1 LILSRSIV
9 LPAQTEDVPF
19 GRKEKRSPYES
30 DKFGGLG
37 ISWNPA
43 GKFLLL
49 SAGAGRMAQSRLVP
63 MWELGSCQIDIIN
76 NRDQFRGSSY
86 GFNADTRRPSCR
98 SWERSGQREIFFVL
112 IRLLN

>member
-1 LILSRSIV
+1 
-9 LPAQTEDVPF
+9 
-19 GRKEKRSPYES
+19 
-30 DKFGGLG
+30 
-37 ISWNPA
+37 
-43 GKFLLL
+43 
-49 SAGAGRMAQSRLVP
+49 MAQSRLVP